1 MRERKKGGKGSIRRK
16 KRNKEKRGKRRDE
29 IFPKISMHERKGNES
44 NSKPQSS
51 PNDHI
56 PGHNSNTKS
65 LKGKRGRDKIR
76 SSKNTLRSR

>member
-51 PNDHI
+51 PMIIYQDI
-56 PGHNSNTKS
+56 TV
-65 LKGKRGRDKIR
+65 
-76 SSKNTLRSR
+76 TLRA